1 MEAKR
6 RKAAPTG
13 EPGAQAGAKKSGRK
27 AASGQASHLIP
38 TLEGLRNKLLD
49 LTTRNNLLNLSLNDK
64 RTRRL
69 IRFVHS
75 DLQGTLNALCSG
87 STLPLI
93 ALPDPPEKELREVN
107 DDEFEAA
114 LAKARLED
122 PLYQQ
127 ILNDSA
133 EDKGIS
139 PALASAEDRLRSQ
152 VREELENSSKK
163 KRSSPNLSRWAE
175 EQGISLHMSCHVKVP
190 GGPERAAELETL
202 LLGARLERVA
212 EAIRK
217 QALSSIEETGNNILY
232 LTFGGLS
239 WNVKDKELFAPLILL
254 PVELSNAGARGGAR
268 NYTLRAVDDIP
279 IENVTLR
286 ERLKKDFSVEL
297 PELDFQEQSTGLASY
312 LEAVEAAISD
322 NPSSWSVRRFMNLS
336 LFSFCGLGL
345 YKDLDPSVVQKS
357 PLVRQILSAE
367 MSSNKKEEQLSEL
380 RTMSL

>member
-1 MEAKR
+1 MEGKR

-13 EPGAQAGAKKSGRK
+13 EPGAQPGAKKGGRK
-27 AASGQASHLIP
+27 GGQGQASHLIP

-114 LAKARLED
+114 LVKARLED

-133 EDKGIS
+133 EDKGLS

-152 VREELENSSKK
+152 VREELESSSKK
-163 KRSSPNLSRWAE
+163 RRGSTNLARWAE
-175 EQGISLHMSCHVKVP
+175 EKGISPSY
-190 GGPERAAELETL
+190 ELPCKSAGRSRKSSGIQTL

-217 QALSSIEETGNNILY
+217 QAVSSIEETGNNILY

-239 WNVKDKELFAPLILL
+239 WNAKDKELFAPLILL
-254 PVELSNAGARGGAR
+254 PVEVSNAGAKGGAR
-268 NYTLRAVDDIP
+268 NYTIRAVDDIP

-297 PELDFQEQSTGLASY
+297 PELDLQEQTTGLTSY

-322 NPSSWSVRRFMNLS
+322 NPDWSVRRFMNLS
-336 LFSFCGLGL
+336 L
-345 YKDLDPSVVQKS
+345 
-357 PLVRQILSAE
+357 
-367 MSSNKKEEQLSEL
+367 QL
-380 RTMSL
+380 

>member
-1 MEAKR
+1 MEEKR
-6 RKAAPTG
+6 RKTAETG
-13 EPGAQAGAKKSGRK
+13 GSGAQAATKKGERK
-27 AASGQASHLIP
+27 GSRGQASHLIP

-49 LTTRNNLLNLSLNDK
+49 LTTSNNLLNLSLNDK

-87 STLPLI
+87 TTLSLT

-107 DDEFEAA
+107 DDEFETA

-152 VREELENSSKK
+152 VREEQKSFSKK

-175 EQGISLHMSCHVKVP
+175 EQGISSSY
-190 GGPERAAELETL
+190 ELPCKSSGRPRKSSGIQTL

-239 WNVKDKELFAPLILL
+239 WNVKDKELFAPRADSKSVTGVL
-254 PVELSNAGARGGAR
+254 AGAVSMG
-268 NYTLRAVDDIP
+268 
-279 IENVTLR
+279 
-286 ERLKKDFSVEL
+286 
-297 PELDFQEQSTGLASY
+297 
-312 LEAVEAAISD
+312 
-322 NPSSWSVRRFMNLS
+322 
-336 LFSFCGLGL
+336 
-345 YKDLDPSVVQKS
+345 
-357 PLVRQILSAE
+357 
-367 MSSNKKEEQLSEL
+367 
-380 RTMSL
+380 